1 MTQQEFLNKYG
12 IKATFEDMD
21 KATGYL
27 KFKGDLLTTDTA
39 KTSAQ
44 MKYTAGLDFM
54 FTKFM
59 DAQLTMRGREDI
71 VIIAENI
78 KLEDFL
84 VDYENVMSER
94 SDNDI
99 REPYEG
105 LEVDALTT
113 LKNVAKSY
121 NKNIMECLKDRVKKG
136 ASLWDLSKQT
146 KFESNAGWDTRRES
160 EKAACTMHSV
170 MKDIISERTWK
181 DRINPLNWWRMITEN
196 IYMIH
201 LKNQVEAAIRYDTKT
216 AANKSISEQEFNS
229 FVNTNRYSERDIIYE
244 DQIEEFDVYKQA
256 REDELG
262 VGGKNLSVDDSQR
275 TSIIVDA
282 ANDALD
288 RTIEIQDPLNNVPQK
303 ELNSSRDSF

>member
-1 MTQQEFLNKYG
+1 MTQQEFLDKYG

-146 KFESNAGWDTRRES
+146 KFESNAGWDRYIES
-160 EKAACTMHSV
+160 KKAACTMHSV

-216 AANKSISEQEFNS
+216 AAKSISEQEFNS

-244 DQIEEFDVYKQA
+244 DQIEEFDAYKQA

-288 RTIEIQDPLNNVPQK
+288 RTIEIQDPLDNVPK
-303 ELNSSRDSF
+303 KDLNSSRDSF

>member
-27 KFKGDLLTTDTA
+27 KFKGDLLTTDTG

-94 SDNDI
+94 SDDDI
-99 REPYEG
+99 RTPYEG

-121 NKNIMECLKDRVKKG
+121 NKNMKECLKDRVKKG

-146 KFESNAGWDTRRES
+146 KFESNAGWDTSVES
-160 EKAACTMHSV
+160 KKAACTMHSV

-201 LKNQVEAAIRYDTKT
+201 LKNQVEAAIRYDTKK

-229 FVNTNRYSERDIIYE
+229 FVGANRYSERDIIYE
-244 DQIEEFDVYKQA
+244 DQIEEFDAYKQA

-262 VGGKNLSVDDSQR
+262 VGGEKLNVDDHQR

-288 RTIEIQDPLNNVPQK
+288 RTIEIQKQLDDVPQK
-303 ELNSSRDSF
+303 DLNSSRDSF

>member
-1 MTQQEFLNKYG
+1 
-12 IKATFEDMD
+12 
-21 KATGYL
+21 
-27 KFKGDLLTTDTA
+27 
-39 KTSAQ
+39 
-44 MKYTAGLDFM
+44 
-54 FTKFM
+54 
-59 DAQLTMRGREDI
+59 
-71 VIIAENI
+71 
-78 KLEDFL
+78 
-84 VDYENVMSER
+84 
-94 SDNDI
+94 
-99 REPYEG
+99 
-105 LEVDALTT
+105 
-113 LKNVAKSY
+113 
-121 NKNIMECLKDRVKKG
+121 
-136 ASLWDLSKQT
+136 
-146 KFESNAGWDTRRES
+146 
-160 EKAACTMHSV
+160 MHSV

-244 DQIEEFDVYKQA
+244 DQINEFDVYKQA

-262 VGGKNLSVDDSQR
+262 VGGKNLNVDDSQR

-288 RTIEIQDPLNNVPQK
+288 RTIEIQDPLDNVPKK